1 MTQLSG
7 GNILIVDDTPNN
19 LSVLRQMLTEQGHR
33 VRPAISGEIALKTVR
48 ADLPDLI
55 LLDIVMPEMN
65 GYEVCRHLKAQDE
78 TKEIPIIFI
87 SALNEMEDKIRAF
100 SEGGVDYISKP
111 FHSEEVLA
119 RVSTHLTLSF
129 QKKALERQNQELKE
143 KNALI
148 LEQTEA
154 LKKMAAKDF
163 LTGLSNRRDF
173 IEKAKHEETRFSRTR
188 RPFAVILLDID
199 HFKRVNDTYGHEC
212 GDIVLKGV
220 AERLENE
227 LRQQDVVARW
237 GGEEF
242 ICLLSETDLT
252 GAMHVADKIRV
263 SISRESHRCGTK
275 KINVT
280 VTLGVTVYNGDV
292 LLEECIAWADKALYQ
307 GKTDG
312 RDRVCFLETL
322 QMRGNQ

>member
-1 MTQLSG
+1 MAQPSG

-55 LLDIVMPEMN
+55 LLDIVMPQMN
-65 GYEVCRHLKAQDE
+65 GYEVCRQLKKQRE
-78 TKEIPIIFI
+78 TKDIPIIFI
-87 SALNEMEDKIRAF
+87 SALNEMEDKMRAF

-129 QKKALERQNQELKE
+129 QKKELKRQNQELKE

-148 LEQTEA
+148 LDQAEE
-154 LKKMAAKDF
+154 LKKMASKDF

-173 IEKAKHEETRFSRTR
+173 IEKSQQEETRFLRTR

-199 HFKRVNDTYGHEC
+199 YFKQVNDTFGHDC

-220 AERLENE
+220 AHTLETS
-227 LRQQDVVARW
+227 LRQQDLVARW

-242 ICLLSETDLT
+242 ICLLPETDFT
-252 GAMHVADKIRV
+252 GAMNVAEKIRI
-263 SISRESHRCGTK
+263 SISSETHKCSTEEIK
-275 KINVT
+275 VT
-280 VTLGVTVYNGDV
+280 TTVGVAVYNGDEI
-292 LLEECIAWADKALYQ
+292 LHECIARADKALYQ
-307 GKTDG
+307 GKADG
-312 RDRVCFLETL
+312 RNQVCSLDKT
-322 QMRGNQ
+322 R